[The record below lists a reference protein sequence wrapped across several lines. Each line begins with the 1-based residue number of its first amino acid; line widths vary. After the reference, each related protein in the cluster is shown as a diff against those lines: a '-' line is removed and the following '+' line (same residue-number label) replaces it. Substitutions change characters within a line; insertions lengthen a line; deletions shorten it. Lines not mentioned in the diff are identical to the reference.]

1 MHFHLPRPLHGWREF
16 AGEVGIIVVGVLI
29 ALSAEQV
36 VQSWHWRG
44 EVRKT
49 DSRLTK
55 DMAYDLAVAY
65 ERFAIDPC
73 LRPRLS
79 ELRDEL
85 LKRDANWPGSRARF
99 SNDLYKSNFPSVYR
113 TPDRPW
119 SEASWQ
125 TALNGEV
132 LGHFQPNRVQQF
144 AALFDEAS
152 FMERAQAEEVDAAAT
167 LGDLAFAGPI
177 SPDQRRSDL
186 KVVAKLD
193 ALDARLLFLAQELL
207 REAREAGLTPDPQV
221 LRTLLKQQR
230 SYRGAC
236 VRTDHPVNQSGA

>member
-1 MHFHLPRPLHGWREF
+1 MHFHLPKPLHGWREF
-16 AGEVGIIVVGVLI
+16 AGEVGIIVIGVLI

-44 EVRKT
+44 EVRET
-49 DSRLTK
+49 NSRLRK
-55 DMAYDLAVAY
+55 DMGYDLAVAY

-85 LKRDANWPGSRARF
+85 LKRDASWPGSRARF

-119 SEASWQ
+119 AEASWQ

-132 LGHFQPNRVQQF
+132 LGHFQPDRVQQF
-144 AALFDEAS
+144 AALFNEVS
-152 FMERAQAEEVDAAAT
+152 FMERGQAEEVDTAAT

-177 SPDQRRSDL
+177 SPDERRSDL
-186 KVVAKLD
+186 KIVSKLD
-193 ALDARLLFLAQELL
+193 ALDARLLFLVQKLL
-207 REAREAGLTPDPQV
+207 GDAREAGLAPDAQV
-221 LRTLLKQQR
+221 VRALLKQQR
-230 SYRGAC
+230 SYRGSC
-236 VRTDHPVNQSGA
+236 VRTGHSLNIGGA